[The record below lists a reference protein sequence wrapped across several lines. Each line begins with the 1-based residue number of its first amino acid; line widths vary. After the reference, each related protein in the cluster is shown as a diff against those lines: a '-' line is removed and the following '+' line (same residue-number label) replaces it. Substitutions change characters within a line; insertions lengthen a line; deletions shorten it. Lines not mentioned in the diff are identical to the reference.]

1 MTPLTW
7 QRLALAAG
15 AAAAVAWL
23 VSIVMAD
30 RGNSPMPLPWTLTV
44 VTLTLAAVSLGAG
57 WEVREFV
64 RGKKPGLNALRA
76 ARIAVL
82 AQASA
87 FTGALVAGAC
97 GGYALA
103 LAVDWSHAPRREV
116 AITAVIAMLG
126 GVALMVAAWIAE
138 RWCRVDPPSND
149 DAAEMEAA

>member
-15 AAAAVAWL
+15 VSGAATWLVSQLVVGRGATPVPVPWTVTAVSLVAAAA
-23 VSIVMAD
+23 
-30 RGNSPMPLPWTLTV
+30 
-44 VTLTLAAVSLGAG
+44 SLGSA

-64 RGKKPGLNALRA
+64 HGKRPGLPALKA

-97 GGYALA
+97 GGYAVTLA
-103 LAVDWSHAPRREV
+103 LDWGHAPRREV
-116 AITAVIAMLG
+116 AIGALIAALG
-126 GVALMVAAWIAE
+126 GVVLMVAGWIAE
-138 RWCRVDPPSND
+138 RWCRVDPPSGDD
-149 DAAEMEAA
+149 DAHAEAV

>member
-15 AAAAVAWL
+15 LACGVAWL
-23 VSIVMAD
+23 AAVLVVG
-30 RGNSPMPLPWTLTV
+30 RGATPAAMPWTLTV
-44 VTLTLAAVSLGAG
+44 VTLALAAVSLAAA

-64 RGKKPGLNALRA
+64 RGKKPGLNALKA

-87 FTGALVAGAC
+87 FTGAWVAGGC

-103 LAVDWSHAPRREV
+103 LAANWSHTPRREV
-116 AITAVIAMLG
+116 AISALIAAIG
-126 GVALMVAAWIAE
+126 GVVLMVAAWIAE
-138 RWCRVDPPSND
+138 RWCRVDPPGQD
-149 DAAEMEAA
+149 DSTEMETA